1 MRMKKEKKNLSIIL
15 KIVLTP
21 WTSQKDY
28 PLGITAGGTV
38 LAIED
43 VLLGLSAGTLEQ
55 GLLDMSQLFTD

>member
-1 MRMKKEKKNLSIIL
+1 M

-43 VLLGLSAGTLEQ
+43 VLVGLSAGTLEQ